1 MNTLPFGPPLAPM
14 LGTLADGLPSGPGWL
29 FEPKW
34 DGFRVLVW
42 REGEDLELRSRDSRP
57 LLRYFPELR
66 KPLLA
71 ALPEVAVADGELVLW
86 HEGSLDFDRLQLR
99 LHPAASRIH
108 KLAVEMPTALILWDL
123 LAVGGDD
130 LRERPF
136 RERRAALLERV
147 TEQPSVRITPATT
160 DRDQALDWFRR
171 FEGAGLDGV
180 MAKPLEEPYQPGKRP
195 LVKVKHVRT
204 IDAVVAGFR
213 WHKDCKGTEVGSLVL
228 GLFDEQGI
236 LHPIGVASAF
246 KKTERRRLVEVLTP
260 LREDLDAHPWVHWA
274 TAAQRPDHS
283 RWNPSKDLGWENV
296 RLELV
301 VEVTTTQHSGLRLRH
316 RAHVLRWRTDKSPRE
331 CTTDQMEVL
340 PAAELV
346 ALFAR

>member
-1 MNTLPFGPPLAPM
+1 MHLPFGPPLAPM
-14 LGTLADGLPSGPGWL
+14 LGTLADGLPEGPGWL

-34 DGFRVLVW
+34 DGFRVLLW
-42 REGEDLELRSRDSRP
+42 REGDELDIRSRDNRP

-66 KPLLA
+66 GPLLH
-71 ALPEVAVADGELVLW
+71 ALPELAVADGELVLW

-123 LAVGGDD
+123 LAVGEQD
-130 LRERPF
+130 LRLHPF
-136 RERRAALLERV
+136 RERREALLQHV
-147 TEQPSVRITPATT
+147 TEQPSVRITPATLE
-160 DRDQALDWFRR
+160 RDQALDWFER

-180 MAKPLEEPYQPGKRP
+180 MAKPLGDNYQPGKRP
-195 LVKVKHVRT
+195 LIKVKHVRT
-204 IDAVVAGFR
+204 IDAAVAGFR

-228 GLFDEQGI
+228 GLFDEQGV

-246 KKTERRRLVEVLTP
+246 KKSERRRLVEVLAP
-260 LREDLDAHPWVHWA
+260 LREDLDDHPWVQWA
-274 TAAQRPDHS
+274 SVGHRPDHS
-283 RWNPSKDLGWENV
+283 RWNPAKDLGWENV

-301 VEVTTTQHSGLRLRH
+301 AEVSTTQHSGLRLRH
-316 RAHVLRWRTDKSPRE
+316 PAHVLRWRTDKSPRE
-331 CTTDQMEVL
+331 CTTDQMKVV

-346 ALFAR
+346 ALFSR